1 MENIEQRTCD
11 DLNNDSFSVCSEYDL
26 PYLLPSLNASFEQEK
41 ETLSI
46 NAYALNEHIMN
57 ILKNSSRLRSILY
70 CNYYYNNVNTHVLN
84 IKECSI
90 CFTRIKKYGLLSNCD
105 DVFCYDCIKQW
116 RREAVKRNK
125 RDLYRRCPICQKES
139 FSVIFSKEYLTPTPN
154 DGSPTRSQP
163 IGTITRWVETLA
175 QPRHHGNLSPWLHF

>member
-1 MENIEQRTCD
+1 MESIEQRTCD
-11 DLNNDSFSVCSEYDL
+11 DINININDSFSVCSDYDL
-26 PYLLPSLNASFEQEK
+26 PHLLPSLNASFEQEK

-70 CNYYYNNVNTHVLN
+70 CNYYNNNVNTNIIN

-139 FSVIFSKEYLTPTPN
+139 FSVIFSKEYLTGEAKKKKIN
-154 DGSPTRSQP
+154 EQSAKQ
-163 IGTITRWVETLA
+163 LK
-175 QPRHHGNLSPWLHF
+175 